1 MSEDENHDHTADLEN
16 AIEINSPAALEL
28 KALLLD
34 KPLTLGDR
42 VLLRAFKSLLNNKLS
57 ASDNRLD
64 KQSTLGGHALL
75 ALGLEILLDK
85 ISTSNDHLDKP
96 LTLEDRALS
105 LGLEA
110 FLDKLSTPND
120 RLEFKL
126 IVSEIKGCKIYI
138 HPNEGKHRVPHF
150 HVFKDGKDVSFYIE
164 TGERFKKH
172 TGLERKDK
180 YIKNFWRKERCLLA
194 SEWNES
200 RPTNRQDQ
208 FFKIPSDWP
217 CEDES
222 KDQV

>member
-1 MSEDENHDHTADLEN
+1 MSEDESHDHTADIEN
-16 AIEINSPAALEL
+16 AIEINSPSALEL
-28 KALLLD
+28 KVLLLD
-34 KPLTLGDR
+34 EPLTLGDR
-42 VLLRAFKSLLNNKLS
+42 VLLHVFKSLLAKLS
-57 ASDNRLD
+57 TSEDRLD
-64 KQSTLGGHALL
+64 KPSTLGDRVL
-75 ALGLEILLDK
+75 AFGLEVFLDK
-85 ISTSNDHLDKP
+85 LSTSDDHLEKP
-96 LTLEDRALS
+96 LTLGDRALP

-110 FLDKLSTPND
+110 LLDKLSTPND
-120 RLEFKL
+120 RLAFKL
-126 IVSEIKGCKIYI
+126 IVAKTKGCKIYI

-150 HVFKDGKDVSFYIE
+150 HVFKDGKDISFYIE

-200 RPTNRQDQ
+200 RQSTRQDQ
-208 FFKIPSDWP
+208 FFKIPSNWS